1 VAELLLVCSWRTLCG
16 FGAKGNLQGW
26 GRIKISSLPQ
36 AAACFYYYLSLVS
49 HCGRRKMKLPRGDGL
64 HLAHLKGTSGW
75 RCHAVRSPH
84 KAGNS
89 PRGGVRAINLS
100 YWRCC
105 RGHWGRDSLSQK
117 QISKG
122 LKMKAVS
129 SLFAFETVFYI
140 VQAGPEL
147 TTFLRMT
154 LNSGSSRL
162 HAH

>member
-1 VAELLLVCSWRTLCG
+1 
-16 FGAKGNLQGW
+16 
-26 GRIKISSLPQ
+26 
-36 AAACFYYYLSLVS
+36 
-49 HCGRRKMKLPRGDGL
+49 MKLPRGDGL